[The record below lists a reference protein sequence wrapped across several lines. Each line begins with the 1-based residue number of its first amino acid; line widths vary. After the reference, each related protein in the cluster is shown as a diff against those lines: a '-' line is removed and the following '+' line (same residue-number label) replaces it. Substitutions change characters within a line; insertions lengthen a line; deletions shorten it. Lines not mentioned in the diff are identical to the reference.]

1 MSTEQMRTALIYRCV
16 YSSEEWK
23 KKVEAMSDHQVLAI
37 YDSFRH
43 RGKLVDYPFS
53 FKSLQKD
60 K

>member
-23 KKVEAMSDHQVLAI
+23 KKVEAMSAI